1 MSKPKEKR
9 KPFWFY
15 KGLLILSVV
24 FLSSLSTTYAYWQG
38 EVLSANT
45 ESHVTITIGDWTY
58 AIDDIDPDT
67 LPLGPNFAGAVDPD
81 YGFAYS
87 FDGILDTMTG
97 ITKIPVGTYIS
108 SNGKLYKTAH
118 TYYAIPII
126 AGGPSGIFA
135 SYYFDEMP
143 SENIIE
149 WDATLTYKANRVV
162 KVAGSEGDEF
172 YIATTQSKNQN
183 PQNHSEY
190 WRRISQED
198 GEVNLLESNW
208 KYYFGRTIIPIEDIE
223 GNKLNYELPDY
234 SKPLRDENNN
244 LLARALYD
252 YGTSNKTALVA

>member
-1 MSKPKEKR
+1 
-9 KPFWFY
+9 
-15 KGLLILSVV
+15 
-24 FLSSLSTTYAYWQG
+24 
-38 EVLSANT
+38 
-45 ESHVTITIGDWTY
+45 
-58 AIDDIDPDT
+58 
-67 LPLGPNFAGAVDPD
+67 
-81 YGFAYS
+81 
-87 FDGILDTMTG
+87 
-97 ITKIPVGTYIS
+97 
-108 SNGKLYKTAH
+108 
-118 TYYAIPII
+118 
-126 AGGPSGIFA
+126 
-135 SYYFDEMP
+135 MP

-172 YIATTQSKNQN
+172 YIATTQSTNQN

-252 YGTSNKTALVA
+252 YGTSNKTSLVA